1 MKYKIMIA
9 ISIHGNRDYTL
20 EEYDGIEYSEHDKEE
35 MNKIIGILKRHG
47 HDVYIKV
54 MGE

>member
-9 ISIHGNRDYTL
+9 ISIHGNRDYSI
-20 EEYDGIEYSEHDKEE
+20 EEFDGIEYTEQDKEE
-35 MNKIIGILKRHG
+35 MLKIIDILKRHG

-54 MGE
+54 VGE